1 MSAAADT
8 EDLQGA
14 AELFLRALEAHGVTH
29 LFANLGSDH
38 PAFIEALAARR
49 ASGIETPAV
58 ILCPHEFTALSA
70 AHGMAIATGAPQAVL
85 VHNDVGTANL
95 GGSVHNA
102 ARAEVPVLIF
112 AGLTPYTTDG
122 ELPGSRNAPVNFKQD
137 VPDQHAI
144 VRPYVKWMYDLRT
157 AQHTELVVH
166 RALQVAR
173 SAPAGPVYITG
184 AREVLA
190 ESAPYRGLDPGKWAP
205 VRPAAADAAS
215 VERIAADLLAAERP
229 VVLTSHLG
237 QNPDAVR
244 LLVELAE
251 RLVLPV
257 VEPSSSAL
265 SFPATHPLHAGY
277 AFDAAVDDAD
287 VILVLD
293 SDVPWVHTRH
303 QPRADAR
310 VHYVDADPLK
320 SQLPLWNMPAQ
331 HVVGGDAATVLR
343 QLLDATAAR
352 PLPLGV
358 RERRDQRA
366 ARLRET
372 REAEVRAELAREDG
386 LTPARVAA
394 LVAEAID
401 DDVIVL
407 NETITANDTVH
418 RHVPRTHPGTR
429 YGNRGTSLGWIG
441 GGAIGIALAQ
451 PGRRIIALVGD
462 GTYQLSVP
470 SSTYW
475 VARRYGTP
483 FVTVIL
489 NNGGWNATK
498 QSLQGQFPDGVADT
512 SDRYW
517 VNLGQQTDLAGIATA
532 AGGAWSA
539 SVSDAPGLTAALRDA
554 FAQVEQGRA
563 AVIDVHMP
571 AITHQHD

>member
-1 MSAAADT
+1 MAPVD
-8 EDLQGA
+8 DDRLNA

-38 PAFIEALAARR
+38 PAFIEALAARHEAGVTR
-49 ASGIETPAV
+49 PAV

-70 AHGMAIATGAPQAVL
+70 AHGMALATGAPQAVL

-137 VPDQHAI
+137 VPDQHAL
-144 VRPYVKWMYDLRT
+144 VRPYAKWMYDLRT
-157 AQHTELVVH
+157 AQHTERVVH
-166 RALQVAR
+166 RALQIAR
-173 SAPAGPVYITG
+173 SAPAGPVYVTG

-190 ESAPYRGLDPGKWAP
+190 ETAPYRALDPGHWAP
-205 VRPAAADAAS
+205 VAPSAADAAS
-215 VERIAADLLAAERP
+215 LERIVADLLSAERP
-229 VVLTSHLG
+229 LVVTSHLG
-237 QNPDAVR
+237 RDTDAVR

-257 VEPSSSAL
+257 VEPSSSNL

-277 AFDAAVDDAD
+277 AFDDVVADAD
-287 VILVLD
+287 VVLVLD

-303 QPRADAR
+303 RPADDAR

-320 SQLPLWNMPAQ
+320 SQLPFWNMPAQ
-331 HVVGGDAATVLR
+331 HVVGADGATVLR

-352 PLPLGV
+352 PLAFPE
-358 RERRDQRA
+358 RERREQRA
-366 ARLRET
+366 ARLRA
-372 REAEVRAELAREDG
+372 RRDADARAALDAAPG

-394 LVAEAID
+394 IVSDELD

-418 RHVPRTHPGTR
+418 VHVPRIHPGTR

-441 GGAIGIALAQ
+441 GGAIGIALAH
-451 PGRRIIALVGD
+451 PGRRIVALVGD

-475 VARRYGTP
+475 VAQRYRTP

-489 NNGGWNATK
+489 DNGGWNATK
-498 QSLQGQFPDGVADT
+498 QSLQGQFAGGVADT

-517 VNLGQQTDLAGIATA
+517 VNLGQHTDLAGIASA
-532 AGGAWSA
+532 AGGAWGA
-539 SVSDAPGLTAALRDA
+539 VVTEVEQLAPALREA
-554 FAQVEQGRA
+554 LAQVERGRA
-563 AVIDVHMP
+563 AVIDVRMP
-571 AITHQHD
+571 AITAQAD